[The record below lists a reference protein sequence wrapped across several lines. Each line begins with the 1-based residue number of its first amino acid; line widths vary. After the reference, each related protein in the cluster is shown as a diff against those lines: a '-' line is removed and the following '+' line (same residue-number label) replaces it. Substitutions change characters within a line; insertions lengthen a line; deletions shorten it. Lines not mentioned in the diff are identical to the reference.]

1 MVKLHCEFCITFIWL
16 SVSFT
21 EAEKCHWD
29 GTRGSGV
36 MLWLMHNKREQ
47 DFHLRTT
54 RTPALR
60 MLLRYF
66 QHLSDFLW
74 TFISPHLAFKAERQI
89 SLQVPTKEFW
99 GKNINTSSGT
109 TPRSSMFL
117 PITAKDGFFFF
128 LIAFCNWTYQIEVSS
143 NDSSNYSGRKI
154 TVVYLLTEH
163 WNKYYRSRGNISGN
177 WFFLGNNKCSVF
189 LLAHYAENNLKNM
202 PMLYK
207 DCCRNNLF
215 KSPRS
220 RHPFA

>member
-1 MVKLHCEFCITFIWL
+1 MPLGWH
-16 SVSFT
+16 
-21 EAEKCHWD
+21 
-29 GTRGSGV
+29 TRVWGDALVNAQQKGAGFS
-36 MLWLMHNKREQ
+36 
-47 DFHLRTT
+47 RTT

-66 QHLSDFLW
+66 QHRSDFLW

-117 PITAKDGFFFF
+117 PITAKDVFFFF

>member
-117 PITAKDGFFFF
+117 PITAKDVFFF
-128 LIAFCNWTYQIEVSS
+128 LLDCFLQLNLAN
-143 NDSSNYSGRKI
+143 
-154 TVVYLLTEH
+154 
-163 WNKYYRSRGNISGN
+163 RSFLK
-177 WFFLGNNKCSVF
+177 WFFQLLWQKNYCGVF
-189 LLAHYAENNLKNM
+189 IDGTLK
-202 PMLYK
+202 
-207 DCCRNNLF
+207 
-215 KSPRS
+215 
-220 RHPFA
+220 